1 MSRPTAPASPGS
13 SLDRAGAVRSDE
25 RRRGEPRPER
35 IATRG
40 FRAFLEAQ
48 SDKTLKLRDG
58 GPETASKAHPS
69 PASGPE
75 LPSDAEKLG
84 KLGGREAR
92 EARESFEPRARRE
105 PRDTPRDEEP
115 RWSPPPPA
123 LLPPIERSAPTTP
136 IAGTSQ
142 AAAEAA
148 ALAERVLSSLKVGRV
163 AGMPEVRMRLG
174 LGSRGL
180 GSREGVE
187 VRLRLDEGRVIPV
200 LVTDRPAEVAELA
213 ERLDALFAERG
224 IDAERV
230 VIERG

>member
-1 MSRPTAPASPGS
+1 MSRPPSPTSASRACVAPE
-13 SLDRAGAVRSDE
+13 E
-25 RRRGEPRPER
+25 RRRTPPRPER
-35 IATRG
+35 PTTLG

-58 GPETASKAHPS
+58 GAGERTGKAHVG
-69 PASGPE
+69 PASAGDPE
-75 LPSDAEKLG
+75 KPSKLA
-84 KLGGREAR
+84 GREAR
-92 EARESFEPRARRE
+92 EPRDAGEPRERRELRESRL
-105 PRDTPRDEEP
+105 RDDEP

-123 LLPPIERSAPTTP
+123 LLPPIERSAPTAP
-136 IAGTSQ
+136 IVGTAH

-174 LGSRGL
+174 VGT
-180 GSREGVE
+180 REGVE
-187 VRLRLDEGRVIPV
+187 VRLRLDEGRVIPIV
-200 LVTDRPAEVAELA
+200 VTDRPAEVAELA

>member
-1 MSRPTAPASPGS
+1 MSG
-13 SLDRAGAVRSDE
+13 
-25 RRRGEPRPER
+25 
-35 IATRG
+35 
-40 FRAFLEAQ
+40 
-48 SDKTLKLRDG
+48 
-58 GPETASKAHPS
+58 
-69 PASGPE
+69 
-75 LPSDAEKLG
+75 LG
-84 KLGGREAR
+84 
-92 EARESFEPRARRE
+92 
-105 PRDTPRDEEP
+105 
-115 RWSPPPPA
+115 
-123 LLPPIERSAPTTP
+123 
-136 IAGTSQ
+136 
-142 AAAEAA
+142 
-148 ALAERVLSSLKVGRV
+148 GRV

>member
-1 MSRPTAPASPGS
+1 MSRPPSPTSGPRAP
-13 SLDRAGAVRSDE
+13 VRPDE
-25 RRRGEPRPER
+25 RRRSEPRPER
-35 IATRG
+35 PATRG

-48 SDKTLKLRDG
+48 SDEALKLRDA
-58 GPETASKAHPS
+58 GPGERAGKATGELGDPEKASKFM
-69 PASGPE
+69 
-75 LPSDAEKLG
+75 
-84 KLGGREAR
+84 GREAR
-92 EARESFEPRARRE
+92 EVRETIEPRERRE
-105 PRDTPRDEEP
+105 PREPRLRDDEP

-123 LLPPIERSAPTTP
+123 LLPPIERSAPTAP
-136 IAGTSQ
+136 IAGTAQ

-180 GSREGVE
+180 GEGVE

-200 LVTDRPAEVAELA
+200 LVTDRPAEVAQLA

>member
-1 MSRPTAPASPGS
+1 MSRPPSPTSAP
-13 SLDRAGAVRSDE
+13 RAPVRPDE
-25 RRRGEPRPER
+25 RRRSEPRPER
-35 IATRG
+35 PATRG

-48 SDKTLKLRDG
+48 SDKALKLRDG
-58 GPETASKAHPS
+58 GPGERGGKPTGELG
-69 PASGPE
+69 GPE
-75 LPSDAEKLG
+75 KSSKFM
-84 KLGGREAR
+84 GREPIEAR
-92 EARESFEPRARRE
+92 ETLEPRERRE
-105 PRDTPRDEEP
+105 PREPRLRDDEP

-123 LLPPIERSAPTTP
+123 LLPPIERSAPTAP
-136 IAGTSQ
+136 IAGTAQ

-174 LGSRGL
+174 LGPRGL
-180 GSREGVE
+180 DSREGVE

-200 LVTDRPAEVAELA
+200 LVTDRPAEVAQLA

>member
-13 SLDRAGAVRSDE
+13 SLDRARAVRSDE

-35 IATRG
+35 SATRG

-48 SDKTLKLRDG
+48 SDKTLKLRDESEIASKGQPTAAGPG
-58 GPETASKAHPS
+58 GPA
-69 PASGPE
+69 G
-75 LPSDAEKLG
+75 DAETLVKRG
-84 KLGGREAR
+84 AREAH

-105 PRDTPRDEEP
+105 PRDVPARDEEP

-123 LLPPIERSAPTTP
+123 LLPPIERSAPTAP
-136 IAGTSQ
+136 IAGTAQ

-148 ALAERVLSSLKVGRV
+148 ALAERVLSSFKVGRV

-174 LGSRGL
+174 V

-187 VRLRLDEGRVIPV
+187 VRLRLDAGRVIPV

-224 IDAERV
+224 IEAERV

>member
-1 MSRPTAPASPGS
+1 MSRPTGPASPGS
-13 SLDRAGAVRSDE
+13 SLDRGRAVHPDE

-35 IATRG
+35 PTTRG

-58 GPETASKAHPS
+58 GPGEVASKAPS
-69 PASGPE
+69 GRAGE
-75 LPSDAEKLG
+75 LGTLEMPSQFK
-84 KLGGREAR
+84 GREAR
-92 EARESFEPRARRE
+92 EPREAIEPRERRE
-105 PRDTPRDEEP
+105 PREPHLDDEP

-123 LLPPIERSAPTTP
+123 LLPPIERSAPTAP
-136 IAGTSQ
+136 IAGTAR

-174 LGSRGL
+174 LGSREWGT
-180 GSREGVE
+180 REGVE

-200 LVTDRPAEVAELA
+200 LVTDRPAEVAALA

>member
-13 SLDRAGAVRSDE
+13 SPDRGRAVRPDE

-35 IATRG
+35 SATRG

-48 SDKTLKLRDG
+48 SDKALKLRDV
-58 GPETASKAHPS
+58 GPETTSKAHSS
-69 PASGPE
+69 PGHE
-75 LPSDAEKLG
+75 LPGAEKLAE
-84 KLGGREAR
+84 LGGREAR
-92 EARESFEPRARRE
+92 EAREAFEPRARRE

-123 LLPPIERSAPTTP
+123 LLPPIERSAPTAP
-136 IAGTSQ
+136 IAGTAQ

-163 AGMPEVRMRLG
+163 AGMPEVRMRLD
-174 LGSRGL
+174 LGTRGL

-200 LVTDRPAEVAELA
+200 LVTDRPAEAAQLA
-213 ERLDALFAERG
+213 ERLDTLFAERG

>member
-13 SLDRAGAVRSDE
+13 SLDRARAVRSDE

-35 IATRG
+35 TRG

-48 SDKTLKLRDG
+48 SDKTLKLRDA
-58 GPETASKAHPS
+58 GPETATKAHPS
-69 PASGPE
+69 ATTGPE
-75 LPSDAEKLG
+75 LPGDAEKLG

-105 PRDTPRDEEP
+105 PRDPPRDDEP

-123 LLPPIERSAPTTP
+123 LLPPIERSAPTAP
-136 IAGTSQ
+136 IAGTAQ

-148 ALAERVLSSLKVGRV
+148 ALAERVLTSLKVGRV

-174 LGSRGL
+174 SRGM

>member
-58 GPETASKAHPS
+58 GPGERAGKAPT
-69 PASGPE
+69 
-75 LPSDAEKLG
+75 G
-84 KLGGREAR
+84 KLGDPEKPSKFMDREAR
-92 EARESFEPRARRE
+92 EVRETIEPRVRRAPRE
-105 PRDTPRDEEP
+105 PRLHDEEP

-174 LGSRGL
+174 PGSRGL